1 MIHQTWH
8 LFITKA
14 NKCHYLYITEL
25 SSSLETFT
33 QPRSPPLIYVFKR
46 SNSNGMK
53 PKSGTPHPPNPSIF
67 SASFTSLKYP
77 YQYDFPYSTTSTA
90 TLHLPT
96 PHLCLHAS
104 QLSTESFKL
113 DFILGGKIWNCEN
126 K

>member
-1 MIHQTWH
+1 MIHRTWH

-14 NKCHYLYITEL
+14 NKCHYLYITEP

-33 QPRSPPLIYVFKR
+33 QPCNPPLIYVFKR
-46 SNSNGMK
+46 PNSNGMK
-53 PKSGTPHPPNPSIF
+53 PQKWDSSPSQPIHF
-67 SASFTSLKYP
+67 SASFTSFLIIFP
-77 YQYDFPYSTTSTA
+77 YDFPYSTTSTA

-104 QLSTESFKL
+104 QMSTESFKL
-113 DFILGGKIWNCEN
+113 DFILGGEIWNCKN